1 VQLDKKNEN
10 SKMNKEINIK
20 SSTIEK
26 GLEIAKDFLGK
37 LIMPAVEETGLLIK
51 DQVTFWKFKNQVK
64 ILNKAQ
70 EYCKKHNIEPKKIQ
84 FKLLVPL
91 IETSAL
97 EEDEILQDKWAILL
111 SNMVDSEQ
119 NVENHVF
126 PYILGQI
133 SKNEFLFIEQ
143 VYLSKK
149 ERVKKLEKELNEFI
163 KELPKIKEKLQ
174 SDIKI
179 ITEKIEKEKNKESST
194 FNREVWKLDAD
205 KREIEY
211 ELSKLKYKE
220 LSLKRKIIEPEIIP
234 YGELKE
240 FEVSN
245 LVRLGLIKETQET
258 IANPQTLEI
267 PNKREDEWE
276 YRSEYVSVDVEIE
289 LETYTDYILTE
300 LGELFVKACTEK
312 E

>member
-1 VQLDKKNEN
+1 
-10 SKMNKEINIK
+10 MNKEINIK

-194 FNREVWKLDAD
+194 FNREVWKLEAD

-220 LSLKRKIIEPEIIP
+220 LSIKRKIIEPEIIP
-234 YGELKE
+234 DGELKE

-276 YRSEYVSVDVEIE
+276 YRSKYVSVDVEIE